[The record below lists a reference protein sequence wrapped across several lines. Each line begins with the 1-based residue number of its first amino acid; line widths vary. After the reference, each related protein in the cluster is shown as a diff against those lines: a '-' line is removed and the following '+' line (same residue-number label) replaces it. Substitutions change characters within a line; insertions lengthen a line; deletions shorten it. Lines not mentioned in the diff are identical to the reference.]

1 MKLHPSMT
9 LLRATALFVLLC
21 AAMARPAAADDA
33 TNIVI
38 AIKDHKF
45 VPSEVTAPA
54 GQRLKI
60 TVRNEDNAT
69 SEFESSDFHREKVV
83 LAGGEII
90 VYVGPLDAGSYEFF
104 DDFHPQTR
112 GHLVIK

>member
-1 MKLHPSMT
+1 MKLYIP
-9 LLRATALFVLLC
+9 LRAIAVFALLS
-21 AAMARPAAADDA
+21 AAIARPVAGDDDL
-33 TNIVI
+33 NIVI